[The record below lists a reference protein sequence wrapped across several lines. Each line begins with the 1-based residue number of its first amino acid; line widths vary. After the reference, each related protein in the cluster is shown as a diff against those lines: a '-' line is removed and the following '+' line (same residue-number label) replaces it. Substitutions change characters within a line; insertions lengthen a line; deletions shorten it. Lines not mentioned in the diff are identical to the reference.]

1 MGVSHCRLV
10 AAISKLYRV
19 VLVHRCLQG
28 ERMARGSS
36 IAVGIIIFSIVGG

>member
-19 VLVHRCLQG
+19 VLVHRCLHG
-28 ERMARGSS
+28 DRRARGSS
-36 IAVGIIIFSIVGG
+36 MAVGMIIFSIVGG